1 MNRFLIVAVAAILA
15 ASPVQAVDFE
25 PATMTVLTSSILD
38 SHLLKGE
45 HYTIAESVTVSGYMN
60 HYTID
65 SEFGQF
71 IAVGDRKLK
80 KLLREIDAIA
90 QLRTMTSLSIGT
102 DAAID
107 AVADTGKSVANLIIN
122 PVESAKGMSAGVSR
136 FFKRTSRTAKNVSS
150 EVTESITENDS
161 GDDDGGD
168 GDNGDGADNDSEEE
182 DSPDLTT
189 QLASSYMGIGK
200 AHRELA
206 RELEVDPYSDNV
218 ILQAELN
225 RVAEISGSVRKI
237 TKLLIPIPSFVGAT
251 ASVNDMVWSLSPLD
265 LLIQNEEKLKALGY
279 TDELIMAFFSSK
291 FFSPTGQ
298 TVLVAA
304 MESLDKTKGREVL
317 LNIAILVES
326 QTESE
331 FVLRATLFTQL
342 YHESIE
348 PVIELISFPDGLV
361 SVAITGSGDG
371 MIFAPV
377 DQLLWTEEIA
387 MGLESLAKLIDDH
400 GATDESLIW
409 VDGRV
414 SDMALAQLSA
424 TGWVDSTEGFQKL
437 EAMTRD

>member
-90 QLRTMTSLSIGT
+90 QLRTMTSLSTGM

-136 FFKRTSRTAKNVSS
+136 FFKRTTRTAKNVSS

-161 GDDDGGD
+161 GDDDGGGDNGD

-225 RVAEISGSVRKI
+225 RVAEISGSVGKI
-237 TKLLIPIPSFVGAT
+237 
-251 ASVNDMVWSLSPLD
+251 DMV
-265 LLIQNEEKLKALGY
+265 KL
-279 TDELIMAFFSSK
+279 
-291 FFSPTGQ
+291 
-298 TVLVAA
+298 
-304 MESLDKTKGREVL
+304 
-317 LNIAILVES
+317 
-326 QTESE
+326 
-331 FVLRATLFTQL
+331 FVTTQL
-342 YHESIE
+342 SN
-348 PVIELISFPDGLV
+348 FP
-361 SVAITGSGDG
+361 
-371 MIFAPV
+371 
-377 DQLLWTEEIA
+377 
-387 MGLESLAKLIDDH
+387 
-400 GATDESLIW
+400 
-409 VDGRV
+409 
-414 SDMALAQLSA
+414 
-424 TGWVDSTEGFQKL
+424 
-437 EAMTRD
+437 

>member
-168 GDNGDGADNDSEEE
+168 GDNGDGDNGDGADNDSEEE

-251 ASVNDMVWSLSPLD
+251 ASVNDMVWSLSPTN

-279 TDELIMAFFSSK
+279 TQEH
-291 FFSPTGQ
+291 
-298 TVLVAA
+298 TV
-304 MESLDKTKGREVL
+304 KVL
-317 LNIAILVES
+317 
-326 QTESE
+326 Q
-331 FVLRATLFTQL
+331 
-342 YHESIE
+342 
-348 PVIELISFPDGLV
+348 
-361 SVAITGSGDG
+361 
-371 MIFAPV
+371 M
-377 DQLLWTEEIA
+377 WTHYE
-387 MGLESLAKLIDDH
+387 
-400 GATDESLIW
+400 
-409 VDGRV
+409 
-414 SDMALAQLSA
+414 
-424 TGWVDSTEGFQKL
+424 
-437 EAMTRD
+437 